1 MQEDKESLFDSID
14 TIKICLKIMAGQIES
29 LEVNEENM
37 FEACKKGYLNA
48 TDVADYL
55 ANKGVYFRDAH
66 HISARLVKYASSK
79 ALSLDELDLETYK
92 NESDLFEEDI
102 YKKIE
107 LKTCVN
113 KRKSLGGPNKT
124 EVLRQINI
132 VKEKIKEYI

>member
-1 MQEDKESLFDSID
+1 
-14 TIKICLKIMAGQIES
+14 MAGQMES
-29 LEVNEENM
+29 LEVNKENM
-37 FEACKKGYLNA
+37 FNACKKGYLNA